1 MFKIK
6 SLKLVQILSVLI
18 LTLLLIGCQNL
29 NQKNS
34 LPTLNLPPLPLMSE
48 SATNEFKKLCVPYNK
63 CDNLNNWLNE
73 LYLFKLKYDIYR
85 IELSK

>member
-1 MFKIK
+1 VLLI
-6 SLKLVQILSVLI
+6 VILAI
-18 LTLLLIGCQNL
+18 LLIGCQT
-29 NQKNS
+29 QTRNS
-34 LPTLNLPPLPLMSE
+34 ITTLNLPPLPLMSE
-48 SATNEFKKLCVPYNK
+48 NATNEFKKLCVPYNK